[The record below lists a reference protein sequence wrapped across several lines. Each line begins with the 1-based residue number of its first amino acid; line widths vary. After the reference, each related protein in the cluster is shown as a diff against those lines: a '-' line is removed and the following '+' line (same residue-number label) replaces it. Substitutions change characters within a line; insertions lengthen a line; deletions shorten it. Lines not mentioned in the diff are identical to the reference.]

1 MHSRVEA
8 FLLRGAD
15 LLRHWCQHIVGWRD
29 IGWVPIQAFQPITQ
43 HQRTSKKGANS
54 LRLGHA
60 FCEKRP
66 CAHAWPVRGG
76 IAEERLR
83 YGDVCGVFGIVKGL
97 DMERGGGVAGG
108 SSSGHDEGQKLK
120 VERCRD
126 ART

>member
-1 MHSRVEA
+1 VSAYCRLARHRLGSYPSVS
-8 FLLRGAD
+8 AD
-15 LLRHWCQHIVGWRD
+15 QKTR
-29 IGWVPIQAFQPITQ
+29 
-43 HQRTSKKGANS
+43 KKGANS

-83 YGDVCGVFGIVKGL
+83 YGDVCGVLGIVKGL
-97 DMERGGGVAGG
+97 DMDGGGGVAGG

-120 VERCRD
+120 VKTCRD